1 MLPISRSASAH
12 TLSIRP
18 RVLLTTFKGDS
29 SPRNSSCTCCSITTT
44 VQMTVPYRVYKVKH
58 GLVAAKQFMCVLFYH
73 NDGAEDGAARGRSIE
88 RNQHYRAMFSNVR

>member
-1 MLPISRSASAH
+1 
-12 TLSIRP
+12 
-18 RVLLTTFKGDS
+18 
-29 SPRNSSCTCCSITTT
+29 
-44 VQMTVPYRVYKVKH
+44 MTVPYRVYKVKH